1 MEVKNDTVT
10 VFFDRADMW
19 INCKEKFA
27 SDLFEVAGEDRVFH
41 PAKAWIERSK
51 VKVKSEAVKSP
62 VAVRYAFKIMP
73 RATFIVRIC
82 RFPHSVRTIGDII
95 NRNMLIHA
103 S

>member
-41 PAKAWIERSK
+41 PAKR
-51 VKVKSEAVKSP
+51 
-62 VAVRYAFKIMP
+62 
-73 RATFIVRIC
+73 
-82 RFPHSVRTIGDII
+82 G
-95 NRNMLIHA
+95 
-103 S
+103 